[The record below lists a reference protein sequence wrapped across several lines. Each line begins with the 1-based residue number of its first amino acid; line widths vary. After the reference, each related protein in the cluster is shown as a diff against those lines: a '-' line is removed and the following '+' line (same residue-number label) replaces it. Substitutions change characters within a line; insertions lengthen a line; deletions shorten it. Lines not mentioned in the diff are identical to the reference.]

1 MLRSEAW
8 ARQILRVVMAEDEFG
23 SGVVRSKIRSGFKD
37 VLNASGSDL
46 GKDHDN
52 IVDYHLHL
60 LETTGYVKI
69 TPSSVNGAYDKIQLT
84 WAGHDYLEQ

>member
-1 MLRSEAW
+1 
-8 ARQILRVVMAEDEFG
+8 MAEDEFG

-37 VLNASGSDL
+37 YLGSTGSNL
-46 GKDHDN
+46 GADHDN

-60 LETTGYVKI
+60 LETAGYVKC
-69 TPSSVNGAYDKIQLT
+69 TPSSSSRAYDTIQLT